1 MSSPLPGVSMVVVY
15 WWDASLS
22 KGVDLKN
29 VSNYSIE
36 TPMRDYGLF
45 AGYFTGEK
53 SKLEHVVVIR
63 EVADGGRKA
72 EWTSIPRSWV
82 TKIEVV
88 GEVSPEA
95 QVILTP
101 GLMKKVRRS
110 IKGNKRVVRRLC
122 SKKKAI
128 LVMKKVG

>member
-1 MSSPLPGVSMVVVY
+1 MVVAY

-29 VSNYSIE
+29 VSNYVVE

-95 QVILTP
+95 RITLTP
-101 GLMKKVRRS
+101 TLMKKMRKS
-110 IKGNKRVVRRLC
+110 IKENRRVVRRYG
-122 SKKKAI
+122 SRKKAI
-128 LVMKKVG
+128 LVMKKFG

>member
-1 MSSPLPGVSMVVVY
+1 MVVVY

-22 KGVDLKN
+22 KGVDLRN
-29 VSNYSIE
+29 VSNYVVE

-53 SKLEHVVVIR
+53 SRLEHVVVIR

-72 EWTSIPRSWV
+72 EWISIPRSWV
-82 TKIEVV
+82 TRIEVV
-88 GEVSPEA
+88 GEVSKEA
-95 QVILTP
+95 QVVLTP

-110 IKGNKRVVRRLC
+110 IKENRRVVRVYIG
-122 SKKKAI
+122 KKKAI
-128 LVMKKVG
+128 LVMKKIG